1 MLRFWLSGS
10 RTRASHSSPD
20 FGASANPLACTLS
33 YLSSASSGARGGL
46 DAPWRLCATVRWLR
60 CSRRSHSRSSPSRAG
75 SRAARH
81 PPVEPSSSLPLRI
94 ACDVRVAAQRTAPG
108 RRYCDVL
115 PRCHRLH
122 HVCSPDVI
130 MARALLAIV
139 RALDII
145 SYAMYLCLQRR
156 TCLRHWCLHRC
167 NLRGAF
173 LRFLSP
179 RVCRC
184 RSGEDS
190 GRGKLELGAPRH
202 CSVLRGAIT
211 NAPRRVSI
219 ARLLDIAPRHARL
232 HAPFRAAFPRK
243 QSRAYGRRRPLRQIV
258 ADPGRARRITSPAP
272 AGGPCAAQDAQER
285 ATEAERRA
293 RRQPSLKRQPTP

>member
-1 MLRFWLSGS
+1 MRRTPLQTLVRALIRSPAPCRIFRLRRLALAEDWMLRGVSAPLYVGCVAHVAHT
-10 RTRASHSSPD
+10 RDHCQAAQGAERATRA
-20 FGASANPLACTLS
+20 
-33 YLSSASSGARGGL
+33 
-46 DAPWRLCATVRWLR
+46 
-60 CSRRSHSRSSPSRAG
+60 
-75 SRAARH
+75 
-81 PPVEPSSSLPLRI
+81 VEPSSSLPPRI

-115 PRCHRLH
+115 RCHRLH

-130 MARALLAIV
+130 MASALLAIV

-184 RSGEDS
+184 FGLARIAAVAISGSALLGTARCCAARS
-190 GRGKLELGAPRH
+190 RMPPA
-202 CSVLRGAIT
+202 
-211 NAPRRVSI
+211 VS
-219 ARLLDIAPRHARL
+219 A
-232 HAPFRAAFPRK
+232 
-243 QSRAYGRRRPLRQIV
+243 
-258 ADPGRARRITSPAP
+258 SPA
-272 AGGPCAAQDAQER
+272 C
-285 ATEAERRA
+285 
-293 RRQPSLKRQPTP
+293 SI